1 MIIYIILLYD
11 RVQGLKHLNA
21 QNVPRPTLGVIGSMS
36 ISERSTTLSLQTDVD
51 GLSVPS
57 SVGKQPWHTM
67 VELLSN
73 CENEH
78 QENLG
83 KFIHMQ

>member
-11 RVQGLKHLNA
+11 RVQGFKAFKCSKCPKAYSRCDRLNEHLRKVHNTE
-21 QNVPRPTLGVIGSMS
+21 PTNRRRRF
-36 ISERSTTLSLQTDVD
+36 EC
-51 GLSVPS
+51 PFKC
-57 SVGKQPWHTM
+57 GKQPWRTM
-67 VELLSN
+67 VELLSH
-73 CENEH
+73 CEKEH